1 MKTKTINY
9 DPLVT
14 TYNGEVFEHGE
25 VIYEPNICHDD
36 MTTLSVNFRFAVLN
50 ESAGNFTEELTTLLQ
65 KYTQ

>member
-36 MTTLSVNFRFAVLN
+36 MTTLLVNFRLATSNNL
-50 ESAGNFTEELTTLLQ
+50 AGNFTEELLELLE
-65 KYTQ
+65 KYAQ